1 MEIKANVLAM
11 STAAYYYAEVSS
23 FFNTMHED
31 IGECVPSGQES
42 KNSDA
47 VRYKLGFCKN
57 SKPETLC
64 AISQNYFLRNRG
76 LLISPLVDCPRFL
89 TATPNRKYKHA
100 ML

>member
-1 MEIKANVLAM
+1 MEIKTKVLAI
-11 STAAYYYAEVSS
+11 STAAYYSAEVSS
-23 FFNTMHED
+23 FFNIMQEH

-47 VRYKLGFCKN
+47 VQYKSGFCINYKL
-57 SKPETLC
+57 ETLC
-64 AISQNYFLRNRG
+64 ATSQNYFLRNRG